1 MAQQALPRLASFD
14 FTEALR
20 EAAVRKTKAEEERR
34 RAEEESKRGEREK
47 MNMIMQLAKTGL
59 SLGATAYGG
68 PAAGAATSA
77 GFPVAEEIFRSFGE

>member
-1 MAQQALPRLASFD
+1 MVQQVLPRLASFD

-20 EAAVRKTKAEEERR
+20 EAAIRKTKAEEERR
-34 RAEEESKRGEREK
+34 RAEEEDKRGEQE
-47 MNMIMQLAKTGL
+47 MMMQLAKTGL
-59 SLGATAYGG
+59 SLAASAYGG